1 MKKTKKIAA
10 ITLVMMIIVSMLS
23 SITAFAAAPA
33 WPLIK
38 QGSTDKANVYAIQ
51 YLINNAGY
59 SSISVDG
66 GFGSGTVTAVST
78 FQSKKGLSADG
89 QVGANTWKALVV
101 TQSTNSYSVNATKAI
116 QHLLNNKHAAGPAL
130 SVDGVFGSGTKDMVM
145 RFQKAVGISQDGIVG
160 ATTWQYLVGS
170 TTPVSGGTTTTG
182 YIRPIRASFADVS
195 GGSRYFGAARS
206 NGRAH
211 AAIDFVCAAGS
222 SVYASTSGTVT
233 GYYSFYQNTYA
244 LEVKNDDGTVLRY
257 SEISS
262 SLRAGD
268 RVNKG
273 SVIGTVIKNND
284 GTAMLHLEYY
294 KGTASGGLT
303 QTSNTTYTYVTKRNY
318 CRRSDLLDPTF
329 FATLPTT

>member
-1 MKKTKKIAA
+1 MKKTKKIA
-10 ITLVMMIIVSMLS
+10 ITTLVMTIIISMLS
-23 SITAFAAAPA
+23 SVTAFAAAPA

-66 GFGSGTVTAVST
+66 GFGSGTATAVST
-78 FQSKKGLSADG
+78 FQSKKGLTADG
-89 QVGANTWKALVV
+89 QVGANTWQALIV
-101 TQSTNSYSVNATKAI
+101 TQSTNSYTVNATKAI
-116 QHLLNNKHAAGPAL
+116 QYLLNNKHAASPAL
-130 SVDGVFGSGTKDMVM
+130 SVDGAFGAGTKDMVM
-145 RFQKAVGISQDGIVG
+145 RFQKAVGITQDGIVG

-170 TTPVSGGTTTTG
+170 TTPVSGSTSSAG
-182 YIRPIRASFADVS
+182 YIRPIRASFADVN
-195 GGSRYFGAARS
+195 GGSRYFGASRS

-222 SVYASTSGTVT
+222 SVYASINGTVT

-244 LEVKNDDGTVLRY
+244 LEVKNEDGTVLRY

-262 SLRAGD
+262 PLRAGD
-268 RVNKG
+268 KVTKG

-294 KGTASGGLT
+294 KGTASGALT
-303 QTSNTTYTYVTKRNY
+303 QTSNTTYSYVTNRNY

-329 FATLPTT
+329 FASLPTT